1 MAMGRKSSEEEQQRT
16 IPANGLRER
25 QKNTWKEKDGVQES
39 TPIVILTGFEPAPAV
54 TGRGGDPSSEKYLDS
69 CLCGNDRKTN
79 QYGRR

>member
-1 MAMGRKSSEEEQQRT
+1 MAIGRNSSEEEQQRR

-39 TPIVILTGFEPAPAV
+39 TPMVVLTGFEPAPAV
-54 TGRGGDPSSEKYLDS
+54 TGRGGDPYSKKVSGFASARITEK
-69 CLCGNDRKTN
+69 N